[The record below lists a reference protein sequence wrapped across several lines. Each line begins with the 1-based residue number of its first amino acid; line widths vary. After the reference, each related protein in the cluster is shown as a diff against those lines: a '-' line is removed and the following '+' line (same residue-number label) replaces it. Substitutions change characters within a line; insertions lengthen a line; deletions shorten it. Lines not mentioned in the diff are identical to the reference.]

1 MRSGTVHIFDVF
13 MVGNILSMV
22 FHLVCVR
29 GLVVII
35 PYGVDEGECCV
46 VRFVIKNGDDV
57 CLCLWF
63 NLATRNN

>member
-1 MRSGTVHIFDVF
+1 

-46 VRFVIKNGDDV
+46 VGFVIKNGDDV
-57 CLCLWF
+57 FLCLWF